1 VKKTLRSMALL
12 SALALPMSSCYTFE
26 HQVGDGG
33 SGGSEQTDRQWFILW
48 GLVELNSVDS
58 QAMADGATDYTATT
72 EWTPLDILINI
83 FTGYI
88 TVYSRTYTVTK

>member
-1 VKKTLRSMALL
+1 MKKTLRSIALL
-12 SALALPMSSCYTFE
+12 GALTLPMTSCYTFHHE
-26 HQVGDGG
+26 VGDGG
-33 SGGSEQTDRQWFILW
+33 TGASEETERQWFILF
-48 GLVELNSVDS
+48 GLVELNKVDS
-58 QAMADGATDYTATT
+58 QAMAGGATDYTAST

>member
-1 VKKTLRSMALL
+1 VNKTLRNIALA
-12 SALALPMSSCYTFE
+12 SALALPMTSCYTFH

-33 SGGSEQTDRQWFILW
+33 TGASEETERQWFILW

-58 QAMADGATDYTATT
+58 QEMAGGATDYTATT